1 MNYTNIEFNNF
12 FSGSLHILHNLTVDQ
27 DVSLVQVWMI
37 DWELLPRIAAAA
49 TEFVCEG
56 GEDDTDHE
64 DREGGNNHQK
74 YAMKL
79 TWS

>member
-1 MNYTNIEFNNF
+1 MNHPNVDCNNF
-12 FSGSLHILHNLTVDQ
+12 FFGSLHILHDFTVDH
-27 DVSLVQVWMI
+27 DEYIVQVLI
-37 DWELLPRIAAAA
+37 TDCELLPRIAAAA

-64 DREGGNNHQK
+64 DREGGNNHK
-74 YAMKL
+74 KCAKKL